1 MMLLAAVQMVLAIGF
16 SYLVMATDA
25 AGGDVFEGLEDKTYL
40 GEFKFTT
47 HEVQGQVYY
56 DNTNGKIFIHRFYY
70 DGKGPGPIQFRFVP
84 RGVDAY
90 EDGTPV
96 AVEERLVVGP
106 DGSLE
111 SVGITSEVLNENLN
125 LVLPEG
131 STVNDLDRLVFWC
144 DLYGVS
150 FGRMDVDEKGPTK
163 QFFLGQRRP
172 KEAERYVG
180 PFVETQHGIA
190 GDVYIIDNS
199 TLYIADFNYD
209 GQGPSVVFFGGEEED
224 VGRGV
229 QISYPYRRNIGILGV
244 RKLKAI
250 RKRDITINLPPKLNA
265 NQMVWMSVWCDTFQV
280 SFGHVLF

>member
-1 MMLLAAVQMVLAIGF
+1 MSSDIQAPVIVPQQVDIKLATF
-16 SYLVMATDA
+16 
-25 AGGDVFEGLEDKTYL
+25 
-40 GEFKFTT
+40 
-47 HEVQGQVYY
+47 
-56 DNTNGKIFIHRFYY
+56 
-70 DGKGPGPIQFRFVP
+70 QFRFVP

-163 QFFLGQRRP
+163 QFFLG
-172 KEAERYVG
+172 K
-180 PFVETQHGIA
+180 
-190 GDVYIIDNS
+190 
-199 TLYIADFNYD
+199 TLSAY
-209 GQGPSVVFFGGEEED
+209 
-224 VGRGV
+224 
-229 QISYPYRRNIGILGV
+229 
-244 RKLKAI
+244 
-250 RKRDITINLPPKLNA
+250 
-265 NQMVWMSVWCDTFQV
+265 
-280 SFGHVLF
+280 

>member
-1 MMLLAAVQMVLAIGF
+1 MTCKNELWHASSGHSLSQVDIKLATF
-16 SYLVMATDA
+16 
-25 AGGDVFEGLEDKTYL
+25 
-40 GEFKFTT
+40 
-47 HEVQGQVYY
+47 
-56 DNTNGKIFIHRFYY
+56 
-70 DGKGPGPIQFRFVP
+70 QFRFVP

-163 QFFLGQRRP
+163 QFFLG
-172 KEAERYVG
+172 KTTLHSAYYYS
-180 PFVETQHGIA
+180 PF
-190 GDVYIIDNS
+190 
-199 TLYIADFNYD
+199 
-209 GQGPSVVFFGGEEED
+209 
-224 VGRGV
+224 R
-229 QISYPYRRNIGILGV
+229 
-244 RKLKAI
+244 
-250 RKRDITINLPPKLNA
+250 ITDP
-265 NQMVWMSVWCDTFQV
+265 CR
-280 SFGHVLF
+280 